1 MTFFLLLLPM
11 ILAILVAGGI
21 LVSLYLRDKNNR
33 ANKLSENQNKDFV
46 SEYSL
51 INEYDGFEYATGSVF
66 CADEERVDNEELNGD
81 LFENKLRE
89 VISKHYEHN

>member
-11 ILAILVAGGI
+11 ILVILVAGII

-33 ANKLSENQNKDFV
+33 ANKLSESQNKDFE
-46 SEYSL
+46 SEYSK
-51 INEYDGFEYATGSVF
+51 INKYDGFEYATGSVC
-66 CADEERVDNEELNGD
+66 CADEERIDNEDLSGD
-81 LFENKLRE
+81 LFENKIRG